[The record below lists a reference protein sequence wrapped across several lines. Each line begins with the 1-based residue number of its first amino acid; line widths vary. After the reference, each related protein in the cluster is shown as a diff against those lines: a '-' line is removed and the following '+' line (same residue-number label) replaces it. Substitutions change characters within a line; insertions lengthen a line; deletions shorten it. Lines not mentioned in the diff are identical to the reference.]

1 MNDIGPFMLVGL
13 RLTISLLA
21 ITPFAL
27 RRGFQWKMIFE
38 KQFLLYGLTGIALYY
53 GLSNVGL
60 EKSTAA
66 NAALI
71 SAANPAAVALLSI
84 IFLQEKISW
93 QRAIGIGLSILGV
106 LLIAGIPSSGGQ
118 SMLIGNLLLIASV
131 IAFAVYTIQ
140 GKKLTGN
147 VESLAAT
154 TASIYAGLIWLTP
167 FIAFEFR
174 KTGFPIISPISWL
187 AIAYL
192 GIFASALAFFLW
204 NDALRSLDASIAGPF
219 INLIPI
225 LGLFFAVLA
234 GEQISA
240 IQIIGGLIAIIGV
253 VITQNILNFPKG
265 MVHENPGSSD

>member
-1 MNDIGPFMLVGL
+1 MNDIGPLLLVGL
-13 RLTISLLA
+13 RLIISLLA

-38 KQFLLYGLTGIALYY
+38 KQFLMFGLTGIALYY

-66 NAALI
+66 NAALV

-93 QRAIGIGLSILGV
+93 QRATGIGLSIFGV
-106 LLIAGIPSSGGQ
+106 LLIAGIPSGGGQ
-118 SMLIGNLLLIASV
+118 SMLFGNILLIGSV

-147 VESLAAT
+147 IDPLSAT
-154 TASIYAGLIWLTP
+154 TASFYTGLIWLTP
-167 FIAFEFR
+167 FIAFEFWQ
-174 KTGFPIISPISWL
+174 TGFPIISPVSWL

-219 INLIPI
+219 INLVPI
-225 LGLFFAVLA
+225 LGLVFALLA
-234 GEQISA
+234 GEQVST

-253 VITQNILNFPKG
+253 VITQNIFNFQKG